1 MPSWPESVI
10 RIHWVNFKKTKL
22 KTSTM
27 KKYVIGFVLLSF
39 IASSCGSSKKD
50 EAANL
55 NDKKA
60 ELQKLKVEQA
70 KMTEQITVLEKQ
82 IAKLD
87 TTVVAKPKLVAVAVV
102 DPQNFEHFIDLQ
114 GKIDAT
120 NIAYVAPPNGQGGV
134 VTGLYV
140 KQGQSVRKG
149 QVLVRLDD
157 QLIRQQIEPL
167 RVQLSAAEDTYRRT
181 KNLWDQGIGTYQ
193 QVLTAQTQVETLKR
207 NIGVI
212 QKQAALMTV
221 TAPMSGVAE
230 SVNVRVGE
238 TFTGMSAMGPQIS
251 IVNTGSLKITALV
264 PENYL
269 GRVGVGTTLKVVLP
283 NSNNRELTTKV
294 DVAGK
299 IIDPTSR
306 SFKIEA
312 PVPSDPS
319 LKPNQIAIVKIR
331 DYEAPNAITIPLNV
345 LQNDEQGK
353 YVMVAVKEGA
363 KTVALKRRVTV
374 GELYGDRLEIKNGL
388 QSGDMIVTGGY
399 QELYE
404 GQRITADANAKL

>member
-1 MPSWPESVI
+1 
-10 RIHWVNFKKTKL
+10 
-22 KTSTM
+22 M
-27 KKYVIGFVLLSF
+27 KKYLIGFVLLSF

-50 EAANL
+50 EAGNL

-60 ELQKLKVEQA
+60 ELQKLKGEQA
-70 KMTEQITVLEKQ
+70 KLTEQITALEKE
-82 IAKLD
+82 IAKVD
-87 TTVVAKPKLVAVAVV
+87 TSVVAKPKLVAVAAI
-102 DPQNFEHFIDLQ
+102 DPQSFEHFIDLQ
-114 GKIDAT
+114 GKVDAT

-134 VTGLYV
+134 VKALYV
-140 KQGQSVRKG
+140 KQGQAVRKG
-149 QVLVRLDD
+149 QVLARLDD

-167 RVQLSAAEDTYRRT
+167 RVQLSSAEDTYRRT

-230 SVNVRVGE
+230 TVNVRVGE
-238 TFTGMSAMGPQIS
+238 TFTGMTANGPQIS

-269 GRVGVGTTLKVVLP
+269 GRVGVGTTLQVVLP
-283 NSNNRELTTKV
+283 NANNKMLTTKV
-294 DVAGK
+294 NVAGK

-306 SFKIEA
+306 SFQIEA

-331 DYEAPNAITIPLNV
+331 DYDKPNAITIPLNV
-345 LQNDEQGK
+345 LQNDEKGK

-363 KTVALKRRVTV
+363 KTIARKRHVQV
-374 GELYGDRLEIKNGL
+374 GELYGERLEIKSGL
-388 QSGDMIVTGGY
+388 QSGEVIVTEGY

-404 GQRITADANAKL
+404 GQALTTDNKAK